1 MGGLFE
7 AKNSLFGG
15 IFYETVAPYEKV
27 SKNVRYATG
36 EPKLSLLDKIMAAI
50 TFAEAGEHE
59 TAREII
65 EKIDGNKK
73 NYQKNKT
80 DILYS
85 QNK

>member
-1 MGGLFE
+1 
-7 AKNSLFGG
+7 
-15 IFYETVAPYEKV
+15 
-27 SKNVRYATG
+27 
-36 EPKLSLLDKIMAAI
+36 MAAI

>member
-1 MGGLFE
+1 MEGLFE

-15 IFYETVAPYEKV
+15 IFSGTSVPYEKV

-36 EPKLSLLDKIMAAI
+36 EPRLSLLDKIMLAI

-59 TAREII
+59 TASEIM
-65 EKIDGNKK
+65 EKIEEKK
-73 NYQKNKT
+73 ENYQETKKHEP
-80 DILYS
+80 Y